1 MKNKGFTLIEI
12 LVVIGIIGILSTMVI
27 VSLGSVRYKAR
38 DTKRINDLSQIG
50 RFLSFGCLVPADGVG
65 EYDLNDLIAEYKAKY
80 PQQAHLIPSSLKDP
94 KTGNSNTSNYT
105 YIINEEN
112 DCALYANLENTE
124 AEVNLTQIN
133 EATPKGGIGIFK
145 GVVGVNG
152 SNKYYQVSN

>member
-1 MKNKGFTLIEI
+1 MKSKGFTLIEI
-12 LVVIGIIGILSTMVI
+12 LVVISIIGILSTMVI
-27 VSLGSVRYKAR
+27 MSLGRVRYKAR

-50 RFLSFGCLVPADGVG
+50 RFLSFGCLVPADGSG

-94 KTGNSNTSNYT
+94 KSGNLDSSNYF
-105 YIINEEN
+105 YIINEEGN
-112 DCALYANLENTE
+112 CALYANLENGE

-133 EATPKGGIGIFK
+133 EATPKGGTGIFE
-145 GVVGVNG
+145 GVLGING